1 MKILLL
7 ESSKDDAISLTER
20 LKHSSLDYQLVRSE
34 ELDAALE
41 IAGKVTIDLCLLDLA
56 FSGTKRAE
64 LIDAMKTLSEQIPV
78 IALIDSA
85 NEADLNQV
93 FKAGAED
100 YLPKDQLETNM
111 LERTIR
117 HALERA
123 SLRRRSEADQATLAQ
138 SRTLLQKVFGV
149 NSDAI
154 LILSD
159 NYKIKFFNP
168 AAANLLDASG
178 DQLIGETFPFE
189 ISPGKSTELEIP
201 DVNGRISLIELTSD
215 EILWEG
221 KKSQLVILKDVTDLK
236 KAKLAL
242 GHEKELLSVAL
253 DALKASVISTDRKGR
268 IERINPEACRLLG
281 VQKEAAL
288 GQSLGQVL
296 RLKNPSTGKYL
307 TADCK
312 ELLDR
317 EFTDLHNRTGILL
330 EPIGEKESRLV
341 SADMRCILDEEE
353 KAHSCVTILRDIK
366 KQKVIKEELYKNE
379 NLSSISLMTGGIAH
393 DFNNILTSILGNI
406 SIARMRMDESDE
418 NSQQL
423 LAAEKAALQAKSLTK
438 QLLTFAKG
446 DAPARE
452 IITIGDLVDECAN
465 LIMRGSNVKCEIHRK
480 PDLWPVDADSG
491 QIAQVVNNLL
501 INADQAMPEGGTI
514 HLTLENTSL
523 KTRNS
528 PGLDPGDYVKVE
540 VRDNG
545 TGISADKL
553 DRIFDP
559 YFTTKEDGNGL
570 GLASSSSIIKQH
582 DGNITVES
590 EPGKGSRFSFYL
602 PRSLKDPVEATPTE
616 KEIPK
621 AADAD
626 ARGTE
631 SHEGK
636 RILIMD
642 DMEDMML
649 VASEILKMLGYEV
662 ACTSDGKEAVEAYK
676 QAKESGNPFD
686 GVVFDLTVPG
696 GMGGEEAGN
705 LLAGYDPNLR
715 AIASSG
721 YTTSNIMSD
730 YSNSAFKAV
739 VPKPYRINE
748 MKEALERVLG

>member
-7 ESSKDDAISLTER
+7 EDSKDDAISLTEG
-20 LKHSSLDYQLVRSE
+20 LGHTSLDYQLVRSA
-34 ELDAALE
+34 ELDATLE
-41 IAGKVTIDLCLLDLA
+41 IAGKVDIDLCLLDLS

-64 LIDAMKTLSEQIPV
+64 LIDAIETLSEQIPV

-85 NEADLNQV
+85 DGADLDQV
-93 FKAGAED
+93 FKAGADD
-100 YLPKDQLETNM
+100 YLPKDQLATNM
-111 LERTIR
+111 LERTVR

-138 SRTLLQKVFGV
+138 SRALLQKVFGV

-159 NYKIKFFNP
+159 RYEIKFFNP

-201 DVNGRISLIELTSD
+201 DVNGRIRLIELTSD

-221 KKSQLVILKDVTDLK
+221 EKSQLVILQDVTDLK

-242 GHEKELLSVAL
+242 SYEKELLSVAL
-253 DALKASVISTDRKGR
+253 DALKAAVISTDRKGR
-268 IERINPEACRLLG
+268 IERINPEACYLTG
-281 VQKEAAL
+281 VEKKAAL
-288 GQSLGQVL
+288 GQSLGEVL
-296 RLKNPSTGKYL
+296 RLKNPATGEYL
-307 TADCK
+307 TADCE

-330 EPIGEKESRLV
+330 EPIGENEPRLV
-341 SADMRCILDEEE
+341 SADMRCILDEEG

-366 KQKVIKEELYKNE
+366 KQRIIKEELYKNE
-379 NLSSISLMTGGIAH
+379 NLSSISLMAGGIAH

-406 SIARMRMDESDE
+406 SIARMRMDENDE
-418 NSQQL
+418 NSQKL
-423 LAAEKAALQAKSLTK
+423 LAAETAALQAKSLTR

-446 DAPARE
+446 DTPARE
-452 IITIGDLVDECAN
+452 ISSIEDLVDECAS
-465 LIMRGSNVKCEIHRK
+465 IVMHGSNVKCVIHRN
-480 PDLWPVDADSG
+480 PDLWPVDVDSG

-501 INADQAMPEGGTI
+501 INADQAMPDGGTI
-514 HLTLENTSL
+514 HLTLENKSL
-523 KTRNS
+523 KTGNS
-528 PGLDPGDYVKVE
+528 PGLNPGDYVKVG

-545 TGISADKL
+545 TGIPADKL
-553 DRIFDP
+553 SRIFDP

-570 GLASSSSIIKQH
+570 GLASSYSIIKRH
-582 DGNITVES
+582 DGDITVES
-590 EPGKGSRFSFYL
+590 EPGKGSCFCFYL

-621 AADAD
+621 AAEPD
-626 ARGTE
+626 ARGTV

-686 GVVFDLTVPG
+686 AVVFDLTVPG

-705 LLAGYDPNLR
+705 LLAGYDPGLR

-730 YSNSAFKAV
+730 YSGSAFKAV

-748 MKEALERVLG
+748 MKEALERVLS